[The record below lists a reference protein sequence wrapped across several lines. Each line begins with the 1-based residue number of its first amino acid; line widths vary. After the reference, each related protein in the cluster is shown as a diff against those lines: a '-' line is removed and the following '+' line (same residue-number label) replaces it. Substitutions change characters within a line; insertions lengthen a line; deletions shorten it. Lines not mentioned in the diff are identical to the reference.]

1 MSVPSLDYFLGGTQ
15 ENKQLTLFS
24 DSIGKKIK
32 IKNNHSHEKTQYIV
46 RLKNRVTKKYD
57 TNSIYT

>member
-1 MSVPSLDYFLGGTQ
+1 MSVPSLDYFPGGTQ

-32 IKNNHSHEKTQYIV
+32 IKNNHSHEKTLTIYCQV
-46 RLKNRVTKKYD
+46 KKLSYKKV
-57 TNSIYT
+57 

>member
-1 MSVPSLDYFLGGTQ
+1 MTVPSLDYFPGGTQ

-32 IKNNHSHEKTQYIV
+32 IKNNHSHEKTFA
-46 RLKNRVTKKYD
+46 
-57 TNSIYT
+57 IYFR